1 MKSQAI
7 ECEEMSFWQMIFSQ
21 SKANGA
27 QYSGETLPICC
38 WNWPLDTYLQR
49 RRSLRQSP
57 NFLAA
62 KSERTEIAA
71 LSGFETAR

>member
-1 MKSQAI
+1 MKSQPI

-27 QYSGETLPICC
+27 QYSCETLPISC

-57 NFLAA
+57 FFSC
-62 KSERTEIAA
+62 KIATDGD
-71 LSGFETAR
+71 SRSVGI